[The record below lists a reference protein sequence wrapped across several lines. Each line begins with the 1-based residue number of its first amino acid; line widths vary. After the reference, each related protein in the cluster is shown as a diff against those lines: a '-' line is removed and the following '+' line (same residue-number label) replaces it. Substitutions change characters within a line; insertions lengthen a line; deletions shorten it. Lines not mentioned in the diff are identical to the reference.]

1 MKCPNLLVNTIYLRK
16 QKKYIEEYE
25 YFAMPPCLENPTL
38 RHLTAPDTEYSYPSR
53 CNIDG

>member
-38 RHLTAPDTEYSYPSR
+38 RHLTAPDTEYLYPSR